1 MEAIKLIG
9 VVIVIVGLFFKCDA
23 MATVVVAGLVTGAVA
38 GMTPENILHILGK
51 SFIDNRLATLFILTL
66 PVVGLCERNG
76 LKNKA
81 VDFIRSLKNAS
92 VGHVL
97 STYLV
102 IKIISTACSIRV
114 SGHPQFVRPLIYPM
128 TLGAAEAKFDKEIT
142 EDVDDELKA
151 MSAANENIGNF
162 FAQNCFMGSSGT
174 LLVASTM
181 TDLGYNVTALEI
193 AIYSIPIAIIAM
205 LFGIIYNSFFDSRLE
220 KLLCLA
226 KGNGGLNGVD
236 LE

>member
-38 GMTPENILHILGK
+38 GMTPETILHILGK

-92 VGHVL
+92 TGHVL

-142 EDVDDELKA
+142 EEVDDELKA

-193 AIYSIPIAIIAM
+193 AIYSIPIAIMAM

-220 KLLCLA
+220 KLLRST

>member
-1 MEAIKLIG
+1 MEAIKLVG
-9 VVIVIVGLFFKCDA
+9 VVIVIGGLFFKCDA

-38 GMTPENILHILGK
+38 GMTPDNILHILGK

-81 VDFIRSLKNAS
+81 IDFIRSLKNAS
-92 VGHVL
+92 AGHVL

-142 EDVDDELKA
+142 EEVDDELKA

-181 TDLGYNVTALEI
+181 ADLGYNVTALEI
-193 AIYSIPIAIIAM
+193 AIYSIPIAIMAM

-220 KLLCLA
+220 KLLQSA